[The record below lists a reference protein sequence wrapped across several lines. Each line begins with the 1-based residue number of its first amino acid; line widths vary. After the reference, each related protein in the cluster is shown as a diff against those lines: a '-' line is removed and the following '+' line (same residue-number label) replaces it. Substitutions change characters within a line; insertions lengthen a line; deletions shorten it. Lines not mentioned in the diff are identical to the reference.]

1 MGGTPPKLKR
11 GKTDLGPRPP
21 WLKVRTPVSGRI
33 SELDELVTAEKLH
46 TVCES
51 AACPNRGECWSRGTA
66 TFMIMGNICTRSCG
80 FCNVKTGRP
89 TELDL
94 DEPRRVAEAVRKMRL
109 KYAVV
114 TSVNRDELA
123 DGGAGVWAATIGA
136 IREQAP
142 GCGIEVLVP
151 DFMGNHAAQDTVF
164 AARPDVLAHNVE
176 TVPRLYVPVRPQAR
190 LPRSLELLRRAKAA
204 GLTVKSGFM
213 LGLGEE
219 EAEIAELLAM
229 LREAGADIVSIGQ
242 YLQPTPKFLRVAR
255 YVHPDEFARW
265 KDQALKLGF
274 RKCDSGPLV
283 RSSYHAEEALDLD
296 SPVAES

>member
-1 MGGTPPKLKR
+1 MAGTHPRLKR

-21 WLKVRTPVSGRI
+21 WLKVRTPVAGRI
-33 SELDELVTAEKLH
+33 SELDALVQAEKLH

-66 TFMIMGNICTRSCG
+66 TFMILGNICTRSCG
-80 FCNVKTGRP
+80 FCNVLTGRP

-123 DGGAGVWAATIGA
+123 DGGASVWAATIAA
-136 IREQAP
+136 IRQQSP

-151 DFMGNHAAQDTVF
+151 DFMGNHVAQDAVF
-164 AARPDVLAHNVE
+164 AARPEVLAHNVE

-219 EAEIAELLAM
+219 EAEIAELLAL

-265 KDQALKLGF
+265 KEHALGLGF

-283 RSSYHAEEALDLD
+283 RSSYHAEEALKLD
-296 SPVAES
+296 SPVAE